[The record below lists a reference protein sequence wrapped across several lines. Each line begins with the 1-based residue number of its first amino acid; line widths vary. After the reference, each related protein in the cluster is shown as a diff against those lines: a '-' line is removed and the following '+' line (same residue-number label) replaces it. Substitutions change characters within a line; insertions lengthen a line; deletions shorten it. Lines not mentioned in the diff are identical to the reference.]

1 MSILGDMAT
10 LLSMCGAIGMLY
22 FKSHQ
27 RARRKRQMKSAGKS
41 ANFEGK
47 CLFGGINTKN
57 TFIGNVTNTETTT
70 TPRKRLGRT
79 IMSFGF
85 CKKNSMAQMA
95 NGLRANTKTKV
106 EIGEIASSGN
116 PRSKRNERISENR
129 ESGRSP
135 FEPPL
140 SDDSLSRPCTYSEC
154 ALKRGFFPK
163 FRVAQLLLKFSSKR
177 SHSTFVHRNRTPQNS
192 NEFLRVFH
200 FCS

>member
-10 LLSMCGAIGMLY
+10 LLSMCGAIGMLC
-22 FKSHQ
+22 FKSYQ
-27 RARRKRQMKSAGKS
+27 RARSKRQMKSAGKS

-57 TFIGNVTNTETTT
+57 TFIGNVTNTEMTT

-95 NGLRANTKTKV
+95 NGLRANSKTKV

-116 PRSKRNERISENR
+116 PTSKRSKGKFESR
-129 ESGRSP
+129 ESNCNEGNSEKRGSEKSP
-135 FEPPL
+135 FETSRRPG
-140 SDDSLSRPCTYSEC
+140 DSLSKPCTYF
-154 ALKRGFFPK
+154 G
-163 FRVAQLLLKFSSKR
+163 
-177 SHSTFVHRNRTPQNS
+177 
-192 NEFLRVFH
+192 
-200 FCS
+200 